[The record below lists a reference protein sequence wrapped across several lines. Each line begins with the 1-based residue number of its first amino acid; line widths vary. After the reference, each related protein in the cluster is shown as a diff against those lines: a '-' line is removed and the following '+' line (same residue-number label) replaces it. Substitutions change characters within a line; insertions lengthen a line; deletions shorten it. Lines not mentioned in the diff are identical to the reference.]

1 MSFADLTLAHW
12 HTLDLPAARRLAD
25 DAAARVGGRVTL
37 AETVPGPGGPL
48 HRVCIE
54 RGGQEFALVPG
65 GTVRLGFDPDAWRP
79 TAEQAA
85 SYAES
90 LEEGYA
96 YEPDIRVHLAG
107 QLSPVRRVALAAVL
121 VAVEDEPLEGPPA
134 EVPALLAR
142 RGLRMPSADEWE
154 HACGAG
160 AGTLFRWGDACP
172 LDEAPYGTGGPGCP
186 AGPRLAANA
195 FGLRI
200 AYDAYGAELSA
211 GSAAVHGGDGGEAV
225 CGGYGSLLAWL
236 PLATAQRNPAMAEF
250 VHGPDGE
257 GLWEEFSTR
266 PVLDLR

>member
-12 HTLDLPAARRLAD
+12 LTLDLPAARRLAD
-25 DAAARVGGRVTL
+25 DAAARVGGRVTH
-37 AETVPGPGGPL
+37 AGTVAASGGPL
-48 HRVCIE
+48 HRVRIE

-79 TAEQAA
+79 TDEQAV

-90 LEEGYA
+90 LEEGFA
-96 YEPDIRVHLAG
+96 YEPDLRAHLAG
-107 QLSPVRRVALAAVL
+107 QLSPVRQVALAAVL

-160 AGTLFRWGDACP
+160 AGTLFRWGDTCP
-172 LDEAPYGTGGPGCP
+172 LDEAPYGTAGP
-186 AGPRLAANA
+186 AGPRGAANT

-211 GSAAVHGGDGGEAV
+211 GTGAVHGGDGGEAV

-257 GLWEEFSTR
+257 DLWPDFSTR